1 MCYNYLVGRGIML
14 KTFSKIQDISHRVT
28 SNQLK
33 MQEKHTIKIKEVRG
47 RIRDGERTL
56 SKKINTFDKKYGHF
70 F

>member
-1 MCYNYLVGRGIML
+1 ML
-14 KTFSKIQDISHRVT
+14 KTFSKIQDISRRMT

-56 SKKINTFDKKYGHF
+56 SKKIDTFDKKYGHF

>member
-1 MCYNYLVGRGIML
+1 ML

>member
-1 MCYNYLVGRGIML
+1 ML

-56 SKKINTFDKKYGHF
+56 SKKIDTFDKKYGHF